1 MAPAPS
7 DLAAIFSWPAPLWS
21 WWLAWALRFVARLVL
36 SFVVFAARPARVV
49 GPLAPRGAFVAR
61 LAPSSLFVARPAARS
76 TDFAVFD
83 AVFDRTACRG
93 PERRF
98 DRWTFAWAGNCRVR
112 CSLRRCRS
120 MAGQHRAASRF
131 RFVSWRHPSACS
143 GWSVPQ
149 PQLPRS
155 AAMRAQCEI
164 GSLEFSGAKRTE
176 SNNEIL
182 NGLADCNSEFR
193 FVSIQSACD
202 CPKSMKMPVVTA
214 RGGKCRLK
222 TKARRPGRAPFH

>member
-1 MAPAPS
+1 MLHRSRMAPAPS

-21 WWLAWALRFVARLVL
+21 WWLARALRFVTRLAL
-36 SFVVFAARPARVV
+36 SLFAARPA
-49 GPLAPRGAFVAR
+49 PWSWSVAR
-61 LAPSSLFVARPAARS
+61 LAPWSVFVARPAARS
-76 TDFAVFD
+76 ADFAVFD

-131 RFVSWRHPSACS
+131 RFFSWRHPSACS

-164 GSLEFSGAKRTE
+164 WSLEFSGAKRTE

-202 CPKSMKMPVVTA
+202 CPKSMNMPVVRA
-214 RGGKCRLK
+214 RGDKCRLK